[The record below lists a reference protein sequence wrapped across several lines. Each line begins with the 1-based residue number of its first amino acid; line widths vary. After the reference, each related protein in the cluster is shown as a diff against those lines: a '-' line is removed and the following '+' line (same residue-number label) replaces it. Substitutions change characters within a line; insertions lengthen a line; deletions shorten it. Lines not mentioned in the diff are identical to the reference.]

1 MKKIYFYVA
10 VLAAIFAGCDN
21 GEMDNVANDGQ
32 VAIEV
37 SAGIEGAK
45 TRMVDTKWETRDKIG
60 IFGKSGKLEYSNRCY
75 NWISGNTFEAS
86 SNIIYYG
93 AETGSFTAYYPY
105 AENKG
110 SNIQIKDGKLTRNL
124 LTQVTYDL
132 DKSVDFLYA
141 EATGTKDNPKIDFQ
155 FEHKMSKLTLK
166 LVPGEG
172 YKTMSYQPGNFSS
185 HWNFSFS
192 SLHSKVSF
200 EIATGKVEPLEDVGK
215 LDFVYSQNVFNGG
228 SYDKDEKVTYYTFIL
243 CPGESVEGG
252 LGVDLTYDN
261 ADGYTLHTKLLTGD
275 NVFATEAGKEYMY
288 TVTLNKTKL
297 DVSNTTIK
305 SWDPATL
312 PNDGKAETG
321 L

>member
-10 VLAAIFAGCDN
+10 VLAAIFVGCDN

-45 TRMVDTKWETRDKIG
+45 TRMVDTKWETRDKMG

-75 NWISGNTFEAS
+75 NWISGNTSEAS

-93 AETGSFTAYYPY
+93 AEIGSFTAYYPY

-124 LTQVTYDL
+124 LTQVT
-132 DKSVDFLYA
+132 
-141 EATGTKDNPKIDFQ
+141 Q

-185 HWNFSFS
+185 YWNFSFS

-200 EIATGKVEPLEDVGK
+200 EIATRKVEPLEDVGK
-215 LDFVYSQNVFNGG
+215 LDFVYSQNGFNGG
-228 SYDKDEKVTYYTFIL
+228 DYDTDEKVTYYTFIL
-243 CPGESVEGG
+243 CPGEFVEGG

-261 ADGYTLHTKLLTGD
+261 TDGYTLHTELLTGD

-305 SWDPATL
+305 SWNPATL
-312 PNDGKAETG
+312 PNDGKAEAD